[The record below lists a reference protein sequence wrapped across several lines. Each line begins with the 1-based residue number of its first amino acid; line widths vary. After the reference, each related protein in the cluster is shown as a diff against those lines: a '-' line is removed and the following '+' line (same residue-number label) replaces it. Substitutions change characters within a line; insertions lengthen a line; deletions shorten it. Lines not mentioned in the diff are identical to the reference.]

1 MTSLI
6 FSQATVPMLTI
17 DVQVKREQVKY
28 NVTTFWYVVL
38 MTNWGAAMVF
48 NPYGL
53 FFTET
58 DEEKA
63 FVSSLYRSDNQ
74 VFSPGEYAQ
83 LSKRR

>member
-63 FVSSLYRSDNQ
+63 FVSSLHCSDNQ
-74 VFSPGEYAQ
+74 VFSRGEFAQ
-83 LSKRR
+83 LSKR

>member
-1 MTSLI
+1 
-6 FSQATVPMLTI
+6 
-17 DVQVKREQVKY
+17 
-28 NVTTFWYVVL
+28 

-63 FVSSLYRSDNQ
+63 FVSSLYRFSNQ
-74 VFSPGEYAQ
+74 VLVLESM
-83 LSKRR
+83 LSI

>member
-1 MTSLI
+1 
-6 FSQATVPMLTI
+6 
-17 DVQVKREQVKY
+17 
-28 NVTTFWYVVL
+28 

-63 FVSSLYRSDNQ
+63 FSWRVCSAFKKAMITIVCTMLIIIPS
-74 VFSPGEYAQ
+74 YAN
-83 LSKRR
+83 LN